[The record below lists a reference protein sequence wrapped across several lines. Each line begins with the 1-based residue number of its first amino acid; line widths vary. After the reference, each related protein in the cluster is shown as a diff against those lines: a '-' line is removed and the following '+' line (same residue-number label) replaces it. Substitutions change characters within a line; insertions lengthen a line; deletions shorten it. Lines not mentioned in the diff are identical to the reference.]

1 MFPTVRCVLCMY
13 IETNKKKLKGE
24 IRKIKLDK
32 S

>member
-13 IETNKKKLKGE
+13 IETNKKNIEGE
-24 IRKIKLDK
+24 IGKIKLDK